1 MLYVKLVTDLQILT
15 NYHFFI
21 VQELLKYH
29 LANRN
34 AINEGPDFKHPAL
47 IIRRF
52 LNWLVS
58 QPELKPYLSD
68 AVQIQQE
75 NYREHSIKIS
85 LISAFDYSN
94 LDLIQLIYWIF
105 DKSFPLFCQLFRC
118 SSNTCKEDIEL
129 FFDRIDHFPQSKYL
143 VLGINL
149 IGNDLQQVS

>member
-1 MLYVKLVTDLQILT
+1 MTRLV
-15 NYHFFI
+15 N
-21 VQELLKYH
+21 
-29 LANRN
+29 
-34 AINEGPDFKHPAL
+34 
-47 IIRRF
+47 
-52 LNWLVS
+52 

-68 AVQIQQE
+68 AVLPQKKNQ
-75 NYREHSIKIS
+75 REHPIKVS

-94 LDLIQLIYWIF
+94 LDLIRLIYWSF

-149 IGNDLQQVS
+149 IKNDLQQVS